1 MSEKASGARE
11 VFSSKFG
18 AVLTAAGAAV
28 GLGNIWGFP
37 YVTGRNGGGAFVIIY
52 VASVVL
58 IGVPLMISEFVIGRK
73 GQKNVIGSINA
84 ITPNSPWRIGGW
96 LGLIA
101 SFFVL
106 GFYGV
111 VAGWSVAS
119 FFKALGGGFH
129 GQDSGAIGGAFG
141 AFVEGYWPVLWHL
154 VFMALTT
161 IIVIRGI
168 RRGIE
173 RFARLIMPALFGIL
187 VLLAVY
193 GTAALSGTAEGWA
206 FLFRPDWAAVSW
218 RTIAIA
224 IGAAF
229 FSLGVGNGVMVTIGS
244 YMQKDTDLAKTAF
257 QVSMTDTA
265 VAVIAGIAIFPAV
278 FALGF
283 EPTRSGSLAFVTVP
297 SVLQL
302 FPGGAVVH
310 YVFTLLFF
318 FLLSVAALTSS
329 VTTLELVVAYFTEE
343 KNTRRVPTAVMVSG
357 VMFLIGV
364 PCALSVGAVPALK
377 VAGMPFVW
385 FLVDFLE
392 AFVLPL
398 GGIIFTLYV
407 GWAIKKEELR
417 SILSVGHEGRS
428 PWYFE
433 SLHVML
439 RYVIPIAVFVI
450 LLYTAN
456 EYFFHLTS

>member
-1 MSEKASGARE
+1 MSDNTSGIRE

-58 IGVPLMISEFVIGRK
+58 IGIPLMISEFSIGQK
-73 GQKNVIGSINA
+73 GRKNVIGSINA

-96 LGLIA
+96 LGIVA

-111 VAGWSVAS
+111 VAGWSVS
-119 FFKALGGGFH
+119 NFFKALIGGFH
-129 GQDSGAIGGAFG
+129 GLDSGAIGGSFG
-141 AFVEGYWPVLWHL
+141 AFIAGYWPVFWHL

-161 IIVIRGI
+161 IIVIAGVRN
-168 RRGIE
+168 GIE
-173 RFARLIMPALFGIL
+173 RFARLIMPALAGIL

-193 GTAALSGTAEGWA
+193 GSLTLDGTAAGWA
-206 FLFRPDWAAVSW
+206 FLFRPDWGAVTW
-218 RTIAIA
+218 RTVAIA

-244 YMQKDTDLAKTAF
+244 YMEKGTNLAKTAF

-265 VAVIAGIAIFPAV
+265 VAIIAGIAIFPAV

-343 KNTRRVPTAVMVSG
+343 KGTKRAPTSVTISG

-398 GGIIFTLYV
+398 GGIIFTLYA
-407 GWAIKKEELR
+407 GWAIRKEDLREL
-417 SILSVGHEGRS
+417 LSVGGGT

-433 SLHVML
+433 PLHTML
-439 RYVIPIAVFVI
+439 RFVIPIAVFII

-456 EYFFHLTS
+456 EYFFHLAA